1 MFGDALVEHGPGV
14 EAEVGLDEHGQGEA
28 EEHEARQQAGR
39 ALERAV
45 ERASQE

>member
-1 MFGDALVEHGPGV
+1 VKDRPGV
-14 EAEVGLDEHGQGEA
+14 QAEVGLDEHGQGET

-39 ALERAV
+39 ALPRPV